1 MNSVRLAGF
10 YRGFVAWFGCGLIVL
25 GVNGFVVLKFV
36 FRQMYN
42 NVSGT
47 IMLLKLCCNY
57 IR

>member
-47 IMLLKLCCNY
+47 RMLL
-57 IR
+57 